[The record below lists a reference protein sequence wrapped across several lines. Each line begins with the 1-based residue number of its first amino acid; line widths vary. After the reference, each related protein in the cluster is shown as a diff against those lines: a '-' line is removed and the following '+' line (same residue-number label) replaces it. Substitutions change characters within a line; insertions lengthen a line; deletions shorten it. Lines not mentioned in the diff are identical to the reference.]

1 LLTSKDYQSLVVA
14 YRNGAPVVLSD
25 VAKVIDDVEN
35 AKLAAWMNTPAV
47 IVNIQRQPGAN
58 IIQVVDRVKKLL
70 PQLKANLPAAMDVS
84 ILTDRTTTIRASV
97 RDVQF
102 SLLLTV
108 ALVVMVIFLFL
119 RNLYATIIPSVAVP
133 LSLVGTLGMMY
144 LLGYSL
150 NNLTLMA
157 LTISTGFVV
166 DDAIVMI
173 ENIFRYIEQG
183 EKPLQA
189 ALKGAE
195 QIGFTII
202 SLTISLIAGLIPLL
216 FMGDIVGRLFREF
229 AVTLSVTILV
239 SACVSLTL
247 TPMMCSRC
255 SKQKPTRKSTAAFTK
270 RPNAFMTAS

>member
-1 LLTSKDYQSLVVA
+1 MVA

-25 VAKVIDDVEN
+25 VAKVVDDVEN
-35 AKLAAWMNTPAV
+35 IKLAAWMNDTPAV

-58 IIQVVDRVKKLL
+58 IIQVVDRIKKLL
-70 PQLKANLPAAMDVS
+70 PQLKANLPAAVDVS

-102 SLLLTV
+102 ALMLTV

-119 RNLYATIIPSVAVP
+119 RNVSATIIPSVAVP
-133 LSLVGTLGMMY
+133 LSLVGTLGVMY

-189 ALKGAE
+189 ALKGADKS
-195 QIGFTII
+195 G
-202 SLTISLIAGLIPLL
+202 SPS
-216 FMGDIVGRLFREF
+216 FR
-229 AVTLSVTILV
+229 
-239 SACVSLTL
+239 
-247 TPMMCSRC
+247 
-255 SKQKPTRKSTAAFTK
+255 
-270 RPNAFMTAS
+270 